1 MKAEMEQLIDRMIS
15 GGILFDEARE
25 EFEKRFILKMV
36 DRYNNNLSKAA
47 LALGIHR
54 NILSKR
60 VELYLGGNQDP
71 KPAAKR
77 TARKKKTLVLRA
89 GARGIR

>member
-36 DRYNNNLSKAA
+36 ERYNNNLSKAA
-47 LALGIHR
+47 IALGIHR
-54 NILSKR
+54 NTLSKR
-60 VELYLGGNQDP
+60 VELYLGGNQEA
-71 KPAAKR
+71 KPAAR
-77 TARKKKTLVLRA
+77 RAPRKKKTLVLRA
-89 GARGIR
+89 GARGLR